1 MQRAIGAINW
11 VLMLATLASVVAL
24 YAIKHDT
31 RRLEVRVLAQ
41 ERALERARN
50 DVTVLTA
57 ERAHLARPARLEVL
71 ARAIGMSPIAA
82 DQYLRLDFNRRDV
95 VPSPVAPE
103 ARTRDVGEGQGGG
116 DCRTS
121 KVGIPPTPSPS
132 PHHAEGVSSTRR
144 GGESAARSGGPATLP
159 ALRQVGPPSRDFAA
173 MTASLNAILARPH
186 ERSERARAVLAEQPM
201 ISTHPLVSGAQR
213 TFTPHR
219 PPRPEKSEGGIAFTM
234 VSEYEPKGDQP
245 TAN

>member
-95 VPSPVAPE
+95 VPSPSCRRRVFD
-103 ARTRDVGEGQGGG
+103 TTWGRD
-116 DCRTS
+116 R
-121 KVGIPPTPSPS
+121 
-132 PHHAEGVSSTRR
+132 
-144 GGESAARSGGPATLP
+144 
-159 ALRQVGPPSRDFAA
+159 
-173 MTASLNAILARPH
+173 
-186 ERSERARAVLAEQPM
+186 
-201 ISTHPLVSGAQR
+201 
-213 TFTPHR
+213 
-219 PPRPEKSEGGIAFTM
+219 EGGMA
-234 VSEYEPKGDQP
+234 EHWR
-245 TAN
+245 

>member
-31 RRLEVRVLAQ
+31 RRLEARVLAQ

-82 DQYLRLDFNRRDV
+82 DQYLRLDTNRRDV
-95 VPSPVAPE
+95 VPSPLVPE
-103 ARTRDVGEGQGGG
+103 ARLRHDVGEGQGGG
-116 DCRTS
+116 DGRTS
-121 KVGIPPTPSPS
+121 NVAIPPTPNPS

-144 GGESAARSGGPATLP
+144 GGESRDAPGGPA
-159 ALRQVGPPSRDFAA
+159 S
-173 MTASLNAILARPH
+173 
-186 ERSERARAVLAEQPM
+186 QPFR
-201 ISTHPLVSGAQR
+201 GR
-213 TFTPHR
+213 
-219 PPRPEKSEGGIAFTM
+219 
-234 VSEYEPKGDQP
+234 
-245 TAN
+245 